1 MSGYDRVLIEPS
13 GVFDMD
19 LFFDALREAEES
31 VKTVETPTASLPSV
45 LPGVRMTKNG
55 QRVLTVIGSGLNE
68 KKIRTLINT
77 K

>member
-45 LPGVRMTKNG
+45 LPGVRMTK
-55 QRVLTVIGSGLNE
+55 TVSAC
-68 KKIRTLINT
+68 
-77 K
+77 

>member
-19 LFFDALREAEES
+19 LFFDALRETEES

-45 LPGVRMTKNG
+45 LPGVRMTKNC